1 MEEQL
6 LYAKWKNENI
16 EERRAWGL
24 RQLTEHELR
33 ETFEEVTS
41 KGWYPKTQAADQKKN
56 VSH

>member
-24 RQLTEHELR
+24 RQLTELELR
-33 ETFEEVTS
+33 ETFEAVTS
-41 KGWYPKTQAADQKKN
+41 KGWYPRTQAADQKNN